1 LRQGKKNVKELPLAL
16 SIFYRKKKFK
26 LGSVLYILREDVALK
41 HRFGTAGR
49 PQTGL
54 RKLRIC
60 RGSQNGFIDLD
71 CTHPFGQSGR
81 GTSLFGLPR
90 IYRYMGPDRYIQ
102 PACCCS
108 ERLDEA
114 GNSEKNVR
122 FNRNQFP
129 IFFSRD
135 MHHPPPELCSGSLL
149 QEIPEKSPYIK
160 KPANIYLQLL

>member
-1 LRQGKKNVKELPLAL
+1 MWAEEWSGFFLSINLRRGKKNVKELPLAL

-129 IFFSRD
+129 IFFFQGYA
-135 MHHPPPELCSGSLL
+135 PPTS
-149 QEIPEKSPYIK
+149 
-160 KPANIYLQLL
+160 